1 MKTKTQLMSRRLIT
15 TGVIIIVL
23 SLNTFAQNISNNK
36 FGKGIAIIAKDSS
49 FSMKFSTRIQ
59 SLYMFE
65 TPIEADGSLGK
76 TESTFLIRRAR
87 LKFGG
92 FVYNPKVQYKI
103 ELGISNRD
111 HGSPIDQTKNS
122 ARIILDAVIKW
133 EFAKNTQLWVGQT
146 KLPGNRERVI
156 SSQKLQFVD
165 RSLVNSKY
173 NLDRDMGIQLRHKWK
188 FGEFVVKEALSLAQ
202 GEGRNITAANEGG
215 YKYTGRLEM
224 LPFGEFK
231 SKGDYFGSDLKRE
244 EKPKLAIG
252 ITYDFHDGAVRQ
264 SANQKSYL
272 DYEKDLTTIFVDMMF
287 KYKGFSSMIEY
298 ANRQAIGS
306 AIVTSDG
313 DGAIQY
319 FYTGAGLNAS
329 IGYLF
334 KNNFE
339 VATRYTTIL
348 PNDGNPKD
356 DINMYTLGVSRY
368 IVGHSLKVQSDF
380 SYITEGDGEEL
391 LYRIQVEF
399 SF

>member
-1 MKTKTQLMSRRLIT
+1 MSRRLIT